1 MNELEDNK
9 PSKTK
14 NGSLCLAKRLAKIL
28 IILPLLIA
36 LAFPQPAL
44 AADSTDD
51 SGFDIWGSVSG
62 WVGDRLSDAGDAIAH
77 GAAPFLAGWSESLI
91 NLSINNIKTTSTKL
105 VLCQD
110 LVQVKMRF
118 SPF

>member
-44 AADSTDD
+44 S
-51 SGFDIWGSVSG
+51 
-62 WVGDRLSDAGDAIAH
+62 
-77 GAAPFLAGWSESLI
+77 SLI
-91 NLSINNIKTTSTKL
+91 
-105 VLCQD
+105 D
-110 LVQVKMRF
+110 MF
-118 SPF
+118 S